1 MNRRW
6 WKGVAWVVAFV
17 AALEALWLA
26 VRAPGSDALTEDVR
40 QVIERHQMRYYG
52 DLTTRQFHRAE
63 CRSAATIPPRYRV
76 LFLSRRAALE
86 MGLTPCPQCQ
96 P

>member
-1 MNRRW
+1 MKRW
-6 WKGVAWVVAFV
+6 WKSLAWLVAF
-17 AALEALWLA
+17 AAVLEALWLA
-26 VRAPGSDALTEDVR
+26 VRAPGADTLTEDVR
-40 QVIERHQMRYYG
+40 QVIERHQARYYG
-52 DLTTRQFHRAE
+52 DLATHQFHRPE
-63 CRSAATIPPRYRV
+63 CPKAAAIAPRYRV